1 MAITTGDDTVKITC
15 PVLTS
20 KRNVFTRR
28 FPTSALLTTIMSF
41 APFLR
46 SYFSSSPGFTHY
58 LPQILLLPT
67 ADDDY
72 ILFNPVRQVDER
84 SSDNHATL
92 QGLTKGFYCRMISSK
107 ITSRA
112 DNIFEHNLQGTV
124 SLLRR
129 ELLCAE

>member
-58 LPQILLLPT
+58 LPHILLLPT
-67 ADDDY
+67 AGDDY
-72 ILFNPVRQVDER
+72 ILFNPARQVDER
-84 SSDNHATL
+84 SSDNHSTL

-112 DNIFEHNLQGTV
+112 DNIFEHNLQGMV